1 MVRGAAGWVI
11 SEAAAE
17 KGEGMKISN
26 AFQTFLSEAPEHAK
40 AWMEAV
46 QELDKASV
54 LDKKTE
60 ELAYLAVLASQR
72 LTSGIPFHVG
82 MAKQAGAT
90 RAEII
95 AAVLIGLPAVGNT
108 VIEALPVALEAY
120 DEIKG

>member
-1 MVRGAAGWVI
+1 
-11 SEAAAE
+11 
-17 KGEGMKISN
+17 MKISH

-40 AWMEAV
+40 AWMATV

-90 RAEII
+90 REEII

-108 VIEALPVALEAY
+108 VIEALPVALDAY
-120 DEIKG
+120 DEIQA